1 MKVLSIAILVMM
13 AGLTKAQTRDTSV
26 VVVPTPRIE
35 TNAVGCG
42 GSQLV
47 LIVEEQRVSAITD
60 FPYPREYNVYL
71 HTAIQPMRSPYSLHV
86 DPKQAGYARNSFDLN
101 PLTESYASFDSTF
114 NYRASIGVGMSF
126 QTKRWYNRTQFLS
139 GWSARETIDQ
149 EHPAFLPEHNRS
161 YYWFNDVRTRTH
173 FRASK
178 NVDLSFGIDNHFIG
192 EGYRSLLLSNQ
203 NAPTPFVMM
212 RVNFWKLEYGLLYQA
227 YHETDTSGNLW
238 KFNAQHYLSWNATKN
253 FNLTLVE
260 QVVFQPKDGPFVRG
274 FEVEYLNPI
283 VFFRP
288 QEYSLGSS
296 DNVILGLQTS
306 YRIGKHKIYGQL
318 SLDEFVLDEIKKKS
332 RWWANK
338 YGAQLGVRGTIKNNV
353 SYLVEGSFVRPYT
366 YSHVNA
372 GQNVGNMGLPTGHP
386 LGSNFAELLSVVSF
400 RHKISNSEDG
410 YIFLNHKVF
419 AAFQL
424 KGFDADSLS
433 WGGDIYE
440 SYVFRPKEYENTIG
454 QGITMRS
461 FVFGAQTCYN
471 MRRVP
476 IEYYLRFSGNY
487 SWGELKSTFS
497 PSVVIG
503 VRSNMFQAR
512 RLL

>member
-1 MKVLSIAILVMM
+1 MRLLGTIALIMVF
-13 AGLTKAQTRDTSV
+13 GHSWSQDNGNDTVRLKGSDQQS
-26 VVVPTPRIE
+26 E
-35 TNAVGCG
+35 T
-42 GSQLV
+42 QLV
-47 LIVEEQRVSAITD
+47 VIVEGSRVAAITD
-60 FPYPREYNVYL
+60 FPYLFESDPYL
-71 HTAIQPMRSPYSLHV
+71 HTAIQPMRSAYSLHI
-86 DPKQAGYARNSFDLN
+86 DPKQGNGARNSFSIR
-101 PLTESYASFDSTF
+101 PLSESYASFDSVF

-126 QTKRWYNRTQFLS
+126 QNKRWYSRSQFLS
-139 GWSARETIDQ
+139 GWSTRETIDQ
-149 EHPAFLPEHNRS
+149 EHPAFMPQHNHS
-161 YYWFNDVRTRTH
+161 YYWFNDIRTRTH

-178 NVDLSFGIDNHFIG
+178 NMDLSFGIDNHFIG

-203 NAPTPFVMM
+203 NAPAPFVMM

-227 YHETDTSGNLW
+227 YHENDTAGNIW

-253 FNLTLVE
+253 FNITLLE
-260 QVVFQPKDGPFVRG
+260 QVLFQPKDGPFVRG
-274 FEVEYLNPI
+274 FDVEYLNPI

-306 YRIGKHKIYGQL
+306 YKMGKHKIYGQL
-318 SLDEFVLDEIKKKS
+318 SLDEFVLDEIKNKT

-338 YGAQLGVRGTIKNNV
+338 YGAQLGVRGTTGNF
-353 SYLVEGSFVRPYT
+353 SYLVEGSVIRPYT
-366 YSHVNA
+366 YSHVNS
-372 GQNVGNMGLPTGHP
+372 GQNVGNMGLAAGHP

-400 RHKISNSEDG
+400 RHRIANGEDG
-410 YIFLNHKVF
+410 YYFMNHKAF
-419 AAFQL
+419 MAFQL

-440 SYVFRPKEYENTIG
+440 SYVFRPKEYDNTIG

-461 FVFGAQTCYN
+461 FVFGIQSSYS
-471 MRRVP
+471 MRNLP
-476 IEYYLRFSGNY
+476 FEYYVQLSGNY

-497 PSVVIG
+497 PSAVVG
-503 VRSNMFQAR
+503 VRSNLFQTR